1 MRHNLASIRREYSLQ
16 QLTRDSVHPDPLV
29 QFKKWLSEALEAQV
43 NEPTAMTLATAG
55 SDGKPA
61 ARIVLL
67 KDVNEQG
74 LSFYTNYKSRKG
86 RQLEANPFAALV
98 FFWPELERQ
107 VRFEGHTVKLPAT
120 ESDQYFSS
128 RPEDSKTG
136 AWASKQSSIISSRE
150 ELEKKACQCA
160 EQFAGREIP
169 RPGFW
174 GGYRLLVDSVEFWQG
189 RESRLHDRIR
199 YNKIG
204 SDSNR
209 ETTGSSDHIDN
220 TGNNEKSAER
230 KGTEGNNKPDGKES
244 RISSGARESWTI
256 VRLSP

>member
-98 FFWPELERQ
+98 FFWP
-107 VRFEGHTVKLPAT
+107 
-120 ESDQYFSS
+120 
-128 RPEDSKTG
+128 
-136 AWASKQSSIISSRE
+136 
-150 ELEKKACQCA
+150 
-160 EQFAGREIP
+160 
-169 RPGFW
+169 
-174 GGYRLLVDSVEFWQG
+174 
-189 RESRLHDRIR
+189 
-199 YNKIG
+199 
-204 SDSNR
+204 
-209 ETTGSSDHIDN
+209 
-220 TGNNEKSAER
+220 
-230 KGTEGNNKPDGKES
+230 
-244 RISSGARESWTI
+244 
-256 VRLSP
+256 